1 VPASPERTVVFDEA
15 IDIHLGI
22 DRQTGHL
29 AIVGGDVRIEPR
41 LADRPTPRL
50 RQGDPTPGKL
60 APPPTG
66 STGPPSVGSLVNV
79 VA

>member
-1 VPASPERTVVFDEA
+1 MFDEA

-29 AIVGGDVRIEPR
+29 AIVDGDVRIEPR
-41 LADRPTPRL
+41 LADRPTPR
-50 RQGDPTPGKL
+50 RRRGDPTPRLGRGDPAPGKL

-66 STGPPSVGSLVNV
+66 STGSPSVGSLVNV